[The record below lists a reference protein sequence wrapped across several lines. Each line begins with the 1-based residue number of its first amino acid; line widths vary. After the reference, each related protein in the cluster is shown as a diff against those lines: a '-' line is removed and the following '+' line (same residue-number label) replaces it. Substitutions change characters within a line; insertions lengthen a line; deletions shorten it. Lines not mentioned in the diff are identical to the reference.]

1 MYAVGGV
8 GWLVLVEFYTKHHLF
23 RRGKKMKKKQIFII
37 KIIIACIFFVFCV
50 PIGIDWAYKL
60 GCHRFITNW
69 NATDVLAFYGTILGG
84 AATLLAV
91 YLTIQDG
98 NKKREKDRKIRE
110 DEEIYPLILDILFEY
125 LDSLDGSYF
134 IRWLDGFDKGV
145 EIAPGY
151 SKLTLGQQKRSYL
164 IPTDKL
170 LEMIERVN
178 SCDRLEIKFP
188 PYKEDFFK
196 DALTKLREYRKEYT
210 PLLLSMN
217 SGIDLSGLEVADVF
231 KEIRKL
237 HSEKYDDMVASV
249 HDCLKKFKQRQI

>member
-1 MYAVGGV
+1 MWYLFLTTTVVVENHEFLDLWGWYINKSDLILQIIIPGV
-8 GWLVLVEFYTKHHLF
+8 AGLLTFIF
-23 RRGKKMKKKQIFII
+23 RKTIVKII
-37 KIIIACIFFVFCV
+37 KKIIPMAHNPQQPVELQKNSN
-50 PIGIDWAYKL
+50 GA
-60 GCHRFITNW
+60 
-69 NATDVLAFYGTILGG
+69 NALSSDVKTP
-84 AATLLAV
+84 
-91 YLTIQDG
+91 
-98 NKKREKDRKIRE
+98 E
-110 DEEIYPLILDILFEY
+110 DEEIYLLISDILFDY
-125 LDSLDGSYF
+125 LDSLDDSYF
-134 IRWLDGFDKGV
+134 IRWMDGYDKKEELAPVYCNGV
-145 EIAPGY
+145 A
-151 SKLTLGQQKRSYL
+151 LGQQKSSDL

>member
-1 MYAVGGV
+1 
-8 GWLVLVEFYTKHHLF
+8 
-23 RRGKKMKKKQIFII
+23 MKKKLIAII
-37 KIIIACIFFVFCV
+37 EIIIACIFLVFCV
-50 PIGIDWAYKL
+50 PIGIDKAYKL
-60 GCHRFITNW
+60 DWYLFITDW
-69 NATDVLAFYGTILGG
+69 NATDILAFYGTILGG

-91 YLTIQDG
+91 YLTIHDG

-110 DEEIYPLILDILFEY
+110 DEEIYLLISDILFEY

-134 IRWLDGFDKGV
+134 IRWLDGFDKGAEMIPV
-145 EIAPGY
+145 LSGLI
-151 SKLTLGQQKRSYL
+151 LGQQKSSEL

-188 PYKEDFFK
+188 PDEKVFFK

-217 SGIDLSGLEVADVF
+217 HSIKQSGRQVAYVF
-231 KEIRKL
+231 EEIEKL

-249 HDCLKKFKQRQI
+249 HSCLKKFKQRQI